1 VRLVYK
7 IQNTCMLFKIVTPEK
22 IVYENE
28 ISQVSLPTTTGE
40 ITILPH
46 HIPLVSVL
54 QSGELRLVD
63 KDGQHLL
70 AIAGGFVEVR
80 NNNEVIVLTDNA
92 EPASEID
99 IDRAET
105 VRKLAKEQMQALKNI
120 ENVDYARLQSVLDR
134 ELNRIRVGKKYR
146 KLP

>member
-1 VRLVYK
+1 
-7 IQNTCMLFKIVTPEK
+7 MLFKIVTPEK

>member
-1 VRLVYK
+1 MRLVYK